1 MLNSQF
7 KSGIGLRLE
16 MNDYIY
22 ITRCFT
28 LQYVLLING

>member
-22 ITRCFT
+22 IYNKMSYTAICA
-28 LQYVLLING
+28 INK